1 MFIRAV
7 HKRSLLTAAVSAA
20 IEAARVKVGEDG
32 LLLDSS
38 VIPNPDKSLWASI
51 L

>member
-1 MFIRAV
+1 M
-7 HKRSLLTAAVSAA
+7 LLTGDVAAVSAA
-20 IEAARVKVGEDG
+20 IEAARAKVATDG
-32 LLLDSS
+32 LFLDSS